1 MTREN
6 FLTNVRDYIQLQ
18 SGAGISA
25 LEWILR
31 YVFSCDS
38 RADLIFTA
46 NQMLISDTEE
56 DVEAALDSQLPSVLK
71 QALDKLV

>member
-1 MTREN
+1 MTRED

-38 RADLIFTA
+38 RADLIFAA

-71 QALDKLV
+71 RALDKLV